1 MPFISNLFL
10 IIILS
15 LFVACRCD
23 YFKEFEDQMMNEK
36 SRQAV
41 TQLNDDFLTSVD
53 SPKEIEI
60 ICQGS
65 PMVTIKDL
73 ITDHANAFEGSECM
87 VLKLKG
93 DNFSFRLSLNCEESQ
108 KSEFSFGEDN

>member
-1 MPFISNLFL
+1 MPSISSLFL
-10 IIILS
+10 IIMLILFTAS
-15 LFVACRCD
+15 KCD
-23 YFKEFEDQMMNEK
+23 YFEEFENQMLNEK

-41 TQLNDDFLTSVD
+41 TQLNDNFLTSVD

-73 ITDHANAFEGSECM
+73 ITDHANAFEGGECM